1 MNHIGFRQEAQLLV
15 LVTLRTT
22 NSDDCN
28 NMVWISAFTVDG
40 IDDDGDGDVVADT
53 ASVDGDGNKCL
64 PSTKIRFYDG

>member
-1 MNHIGFRQEAQLLV
+1 MNHIGFRHEAQLLV
-15 LVTLRTT
+15 LV
-22 NSDDCN
+22 
-28 NMVWISAFTVDG
+28 SAFTVDG